1 MIIQLTG
8 NVQHP
13 ITLDPTV
20 WIFDDRKVSFE
31 EAFTPASEQEN
42 QEEDDIRKAS
52 KMWDR
57 EVYQQKLN
65 PPINRSIS
73 AFEKKEI
80 LDGTYVMPIHHF
92 LGNAQLNNNASTV
105 TLETNN
111 GSHSITVDQLNNA
124 QFLFAVDGKPVK
136 EDGPVHV
143 YFGDGS
149 NQSEPITGLQKIVVE

>member
-1 MIIQLTG
+1 MIIQLIG

-13 ITLDPTV
+13 ITLDSTV

-31 EAFTPASEQEN
+31 EAFTSASEQEN
-42 QEEDDIRKAS
+42 NDEDDIRKAS

-65 PPINRSIS
+65 PPINKSIS
-73 AFEKKEI
+73 TFEKKQI

-92 LGNAQLNNNASTV
+92 LGNAQIHDNASAV
-105 TLETNN
+105 TLETIH
-111 GSHSITVDQLNNA
+111 GSQSITVDQLHNA
-124 QFLFAVDGKPVK
+124 QLLFAVDGKPIQ
-136 EDGPVHV
+136 ENGPVHI

-149 NQSEPITGLQKIVVE
+149 NKDEPIKGVNKIIVE

>member
-31 EAFTPASEQEN
+31 EAFTSTSEKEN
-42 QEEDDIRKAS
+42 TDEDDIRKAS
-52 KMWDR
+52 QIWDR

-65 PPINRSIS
+65 PPINKSIS
-73 AFEKKEI
+73 TFEKKQI
-80 LDGTYVMPIHHF
+80 LDGTFVMPIHHF
-92 LGNAQLNNNASTV
+92 LGNAQLNDNASGV
-105 TLETNN
+105 TLETIN
-111 GSHSITVDQLNNA
+111 GTHSITVDQLQNA
-124 QFLFAVDGKPVK
+124 QLLFAVDGKPIQ
-136 EDGPVHV
+136 EEGPVHF

-149 NQSEPITGLQKIVVE
+149 NQEEPIKGIKKIVVE

>member
-31 EAFTPASEQEN
+31 EAFTSASEQEN
-42 QEEDDIRKAS
+42 NEEDDIRKAS
-52 KMWDR
+52 QIWDR

-65 PPINRSIS
+65 PPINKSIS
-73 AFEKKEI
+73 TFEKKQI
-80 LDGTYVMPIHHF
+80 LDGTFVMPIHHF
-92 LGNAQLNNNASTV
+92 LGNAQLHDNASGV
-105 TLETNN
+105 TLETIN
-111 GSHSITVDQLNNA
+111 GNHSISVNQLQNA
-124 QFLFAVDGKPVK
+124 QLLFAVDGKPIQ
-136 EDGPVHV
+136 EEGPVHI

-149 NQSEPITGLQKIVVE
+149 NQEEPIKGIKKIVVE

>member
-31 EAFTPASEQEN
+31 EAFTSASEQEN
-42 QEEDDIRKAS
+42 NDEDDIRKAS
-52 KMWDR
+52 QIWDR

-65 PPINRSIS
+65 PPINKSIS
-73 AFEKKEI
+73 TFEKKQI
-80 LDGTYVMPIHHF
+80 LDGTFVMPIHHF
-92 LGNAQLNNNASTV
+92 LGNAQLHDNASGV
-105 TLETNN
+105 TLETIN
-111 GSHSITVDQLNNA
+111 GKHSITVDQLQNA
-124 QFLFAVDGKPVK
+124 QLLFAVDGKPIQ
-136 EDGPVHV
+136 EEGPVHI

-149 NQSEPITGLQKIVVE
+149 NQEQPIKGVKKIIVE